1 MSRARAAIAKPIA
14 LAFVAAIIA
23 SAAGALSTDIGPWYY
38 ALVKPSWQ
46 PPDWLFGPVWTTIY
60 ACAAIAAS
68 LAWLR
73 APNRSQRTTL
83 LIAFAVNLGLN
94 ILWSLLFFRMQR
106 PDFALYQVGFLW
118 LSIVVLIAIMWNY
131 SRTSSL
137 LLLPYL
143 LWVSFAAYLNFII
156 VQLNAPF
163 PGR

>member
-1 MSRARAAIAKPIA
+1 VSRARAAIAKPIA

-38 ALVKPSWQ
+38 SLVKPSWQ

-73 APNRSQRTTL
+73 APSRSQRITL

-94 ILWSLLFFRMQR
+94 ILWSLMFFRMQR
-106 PDFALYQVGFLW
+106 PDFALYEVGFLW
-118 LSIVVLIAIMWNY
+118 LSIVVLIGIMWNY

-137 LLLPYL
+137 LLVPYL
-143 LWVSFAAYLNFII
+143 LWVSFAAYLNFTI

>member
-1 MSRARAAIAKPIA
+1 VSRARAAIGKPIA

-23 SAAGALSTDIGPWYY
+23 SAAGAFSTELGPWYY
-38 ALVKPSWQ
+38 GLIKPSWQ

-73 APNRSQRTTL
+73 APSRSHRTAM

-106 PDFALYQVGFLW
+106 PDFALYEVGFLW
-118 LSIVVLIAIMWNY
+118 LSIVVLIGIMWDY

-137 LLLPYL
+137 LLVPYL
-143 LWVSFAAYLNFII
+143 LWVSFAAYLNYVI